1 MSLRCG
7 IVGLPNV
14 GKSTLFTAL
23 TSTKA
28 LIANYPFTTID
39 PHVGVVEVPD
49 PRLYRL
55 ADLYHSR
62 RITPTTVE
70 FVDIAGLV
78 KGASKGE
85 GLGNRFLGHI
95 REVDAIVHVLRCF
108 ADPEVVHVSG
118 QVDPL
123 RDMEVIQTE
132 LVLADLE
139 AMQRRLER
147 VEKKAKSNDPQ
158 ALKDRV
164 LTQRIIDHLN
174 LGKAARTMTL
184 SVEETEQM
192 VQYQLLTYKPVLYA
206 ANVAESE
213 VRGEPAMV
221 KRVRERAKEEGS
233 EVIVIS
239 GRIEAELLDLSPSER
254 AEYLKQMGLEETGL
268 ARLIRV
274 AYQLL
279 GLITFFTAGE
289 TESRAWTVLKGT
301 KAQAAAGKIHTDME
315 RGFIRAEVMSYDDL
329 VSLGSEAAVREGGLL
344 RLEGKDYPIK
354 DGDVI
359 YFRFHV

>member
-1 MSLRCG
+1 
-7 IVGLPNV
+7 
-14 GKSTLFTAL
+14 
-23 TSTKA
+23 
-28 LIANYPFTTID
+28 
-39 PHVGVVEVPD
+39 VEVPD

-55 ADLYHSR
+55 ADLFHSR

-108 ADPEVVHVSG
+108 SDPEVVHVSG
-118 QVDPL
+118 EVDPL

-139 AMQRRLER
+139 SMQRRLER

-158 ALKDRV
+158 AIRDMA
-164 LTQRIIDHLN
+164 LTQRIIAHLN
-174 LGKAARTMTL
+174 EGKSVREMSL
-184 SVEETEQM
+184 SLEEAEQM
-192 VQYQLLTYKPVLYA
+192 GQYQLLTHKPVLYA
-206 ANVAESE
+206 VNVAENE
-213 VRGEPAMV
+213 VRSDSPMI
-221 KRVRERAKEEGS
+221 KRLKEKAKEEGS

-239 GRIEAELLDLSPSER
+239 GKIEAELLELSESER
-254 AEYLKQMGLEETGL
+254 TEYLKQMGLEETGL
-268 ARLIRV
+268 ARLVRV
-274 AYQLL
+274 AYRLL

-289 TESRAWTVLKGT
+289 TEARAWTILRGT
-301 KAQAAAGKIHTDME
+301 KAQVAAGKIHTDME

-329 VSLGSEAAVREGGLL
+329 LSLGSEIAVREKGLL
-344 RLEGKDYPIK
+344 RLEGKDYIVK